1 MSHTLPERFFD
12 HSVHLLVIHDS
23 DPPRLEMARL
33 SLRAISDLVAIDAP
47 RDCRVN
53 LDRDQLA
60 FLLDTIADKLDD
72 IPEIM
77 LNQVVQSR
85 AQLSNPTEGA

>member
-23 DPPRLEMARL
+23 DLHRIEMARL
-33 SLRAISDLVAIDAP
+33 SLRAISYLVAIDAP

-72 IPEIM
+72 IPEVPFKY
-77 LNQVVQSR
+77 LSHLRTQS
-85 AQLSNPTEGA
+85 PTEGA

>member
-1 MSHTLPERFFD
+1 MSHTLPQRFFD

-23 DPPRLEMARL
+23 DLHRIEMARL

-72 IPEIM
+72 IPEVPFKY
-77 LNQVVQSR
+77 LSHLRTQS
-85 AQLSNPTEGA
+85 PTEGA

>member
-23 DPPRLEMARL
+23 DLHRIEMARL

-72 IPEIM
+72 IPEVPFKY
-77 LNQVVQSR
+77 LSHLRTQS
-85 AQLSNPTEGA
+85 PTEGA

>member
-1 MSHTLPERFFD
+1 MSNSIPERFFD

-23 DPPRLEMARL
+23 DLHRIEMARL

-47 RDCRVN
+47 RDCSVN

-72 IPEIM
+72 IPEVPFKY
-77 LNQVVQSR
+77 LSHLRTQS
-85 AQLSNPTEGA
+85 PTEGA

>member
-23 DPPRLEMARL
+23 DLHRIEMARL